1 MRYLYK
7 FESYDDQ
14 FDKFKSENSE
24 LIAEIK
30 DILLDCEDV
39 EIKSTF
45 WICKYVEFSR
55 GYYPKGAVNWSKSPK
70 DTIRV
75 IFQDNQN
82 RYFKIEEIQPIL
94 SRIKTVTEL
103 EGFTIN
109 LDIPSED
116 IELPFKSFIE
126 EFNGEELFRLGM
138 FIY

>member
-45 WICKYVEFSR
+45 WICKYYV
-55 GYYPKGAVNWSKSPK
+55 SKKNPV
-70 DTIRV
+70 DAIRI

-82 RYFKIEEIQPIL
+82 RFFRIEEIEPIL

-103 EGFTIN
+103 EEFTIN
-109 LDIPSED
+109 LDIPSEED
-116 IELPFKSFIE
+116 TEMPFEDFIL
-126 EFNGEELFRLGM
+126 EFNGEELYRLGM

>member
-1 MRYLYK
+1 MKYLYK

-14 FDKFKSENSE
+14 FGKFKSENSE
-24 LIAEIK
+24 LIDEIK

-45 WICKYVEFSR
+45 WICKYYVTKKNPVDSIR
-55 GYYPKGAVNWSKSPK
+55 IILQ
-70 DTIRV
+70 DT
-75 IFQDNQN
+75 QN
-82 RYFKIEEIQPIL
+82 RYFKIEQIQPIL
-94 SRIKTVTEL
+94 GRIKTVTEL

-116 IELPFKSFIE
+116 IELPFNSFIE

>member
-45 WICKYVEFSR
+45 WICKYYV
-55 GYYPKGAVNWSKSPK
+55 SKKNPV
-70 DTIRV
+70 DAIRI

-82 RYFKIEEIQPIL
+82 RFFRIEEIQPIL

-109 LDIPSED
+109 LDIPSEED
-116 IELPFKSFIE
+116 AEMPFEDFIL
-126 EFNGEELFRLGM
+126 EFNGEELYRLGM